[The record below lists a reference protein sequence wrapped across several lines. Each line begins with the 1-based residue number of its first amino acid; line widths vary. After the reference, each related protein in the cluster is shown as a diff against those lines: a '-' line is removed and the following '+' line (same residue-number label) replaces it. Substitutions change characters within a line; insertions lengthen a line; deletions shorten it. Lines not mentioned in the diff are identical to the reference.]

1 MGFKR
6 LILITICLLGSK
18 VQLNAC
24 GFYPRAEELRY
35 NFLKP
40 EYIFPKSGDYYFYN
54 MNLYSYPDE
63 TADVSNMFEDNC
75 MLWMD
80 ALNDRFL
87 YEDVYNAIYVA
98 TEKELRDPATNNGAI
113 RALQSEQ
120 FKANLNYLIFAKS
133 ISYLNGDN
141 YDEAWEYVGDS
152 YIKKRNKAIS
162 KALKL
167 ANKEQNEQL
176 KRRYAHLAIRL
187 AYYNQNEEKV
197 RSIYSK
203 YFTEGSFKDA
213 IDYWAL
219 YFKLGFETNTN
230 EVVLQYAQIFL
241 HSKEKRPAIGQMI
254 YDNFGYESL
263 SEIAKTD
270 DERIAINFFAGCTNQ
285 YFSMDYMDAIAQIDP
300 SHPSLDFL
308 VLREINKVEHK
319 TMTTNY
325 LNFHGTQWEYYSDED
340 DNEASML
347 RNTIDDA
354 RENASYLNEFME
366 SIAAKRKTNTTWWTI
381 MAEYSKYLSRSN
393 EINTQQLLDQSR
405 KSGISAEQRMFL
417 EEFYLM
423 ALYGQDEDRELMNKD
438 ARALLL
444 KQEHYGN
451 AKLLIAIAKE
461 LEQHDHPNQSAVVF
475 SIVNQYTNDY
485 DSYGVWR
492 NNAFTTTID
501 SDYYTDYFQY
511 LDATRSAY
519 EVQQLIH
526 FLDKFTIKDDFERL
540 FYDRIKMESN
550 RLYDMLGT
558 KYVRK
563 DDLKSAYSALMKVND
578 TLWKSESFAYRQYI
592 REDPFNNDFYWK
604 TDYRH
609 SKELGKNY
617 TKPEILKELMS
628 LIDEVNKSSGSKK
641 AKAAF
646 RVANCYR
653 NMSYYGNAWMMRRYF
668 WSAYPSQK
676 GFEDDE
682 EYYYCKKAQHYYKIA
697 AENATT
703 EEFEVL
709 ALNMAGK
716 CYQYEMIRDIDQY
729 YVSDYD
735 LEKLDKL
742 NPIYKQIY
750 KNHSDFEHTVG
761 NCYGYQTMFKSMD
774 K

>member
-18 VQLNAC
+18 AQLTAC

-120 FKANLNYLIFAKS
+120 FKAHLNYLIFAKS

-141 YDEAWEYVGDS
+141 YDEAWEYVGEA
-152 YIKKRNKAIS
+152 YMKKRNKAIS

-187 AYYNQNEEKV
+187 AYYNGNEEKV
-197 RSIYSK
+197 RSVYSK
-203 YFTEGSFKDA
+203 YFTEGAFKDA

-219 YFKLGFETNTN
+219 YFKLGFESYTP
-230 EVVLQYAQIFL
+230 EVILKYTQIFL

-254 YDNFGYESL
+254 YDSFGYETL
-263 SEIAKTD
+263 NEIAKTD
-270 DERIAINFFAGCTNQ
+270 DERIAVNFFAGCTNQ

-300 SHPSLDFL
+300 SHPCLDFL
-308 VLREINKVEHK
+308 ALRELNKVEHK

-325 LNFHGTQWEYYSDED
+325 LNFHGTQWEYYGD
-340 DNEASML
+340 DQDDEASVL
-347 RNTIDDA
+347 RNTIDNA
-354 RENASYLNEFME
+354 RENSLFLGEFME
-366 SIAAKRKTNTTWWTI
+366 SIADKRKTNSWWWSV
-381 MAEYSKYLSRSN
+381 MAEYSKYLSRSA
-393 EINTQQLLDQSR
+393 EMNTHSILEQSK

-417 EEFYLM
+417 EEFYLL
-423 ALYGQDEDRELMNKD
+423 ALYGQDEDPELTNKD

-444 KQEHYGN
+444 KPEHYGN

-461 LEQHDHPNQSAVVF
+461 LEQHDHPNQSSVVF
-475 SIVNQYTNDY
+475 SIVNQYTSDY
-485 DSYGVWR
+485 DSYGIWR
-492 NNAFTTTID
+492 NNQFTTTLD
-501 SDYYTDYFQY
+501 MDFYTDYFQY

-519 EVQQLIH
+519 EIQQLIH
-526 FLDKFTIKDDFERL
+526 FLDKFTIKDDFDRL
-540 FYDRIKMESN
+540 FYDRIKLESN

-563 DDLKSAYSALMKVND
+563 DDLKSAYSALLKVND
-578 TLWKSESFAYRQYI
+578 TLWKSENYAYRQYI

-668 WSAYPSQK
+668 WSAYPSQR

-682 EYYYCKKAQHYYKIA
+682 EYYYCQKAQHYYKIA

-750 KNHSDFEHTVG
+750 KNHSDYEHTIG